1 MSAGLSVEQNLKN
14 FGEFVQGWNAYL
26 ELRNLPRP
34 TDDVDTTE
42 TIMPDPTDGIVYHK
56 DNYVSGTPKVEFPA
70 TYGIKERDAF
80 NRWISH
86 HGGSHGF
93 GGASGYDAPII
104 ALDAILGTNSWE
116 EVCEWSMLHG
126 GLRRRVK

>member
-1 MSAGLSVEQNLKN
+1 
-14 FGEFVQGWNAYL
+14 
-26 ELRNLPRP
+26 
-34 TDDVDTTE
+34 
-42 TIMPDPTDGIVYHK
+42 MPDPTDGIVYHK

-126 GLRRRVK
+126 GDTSATGVIAGAWYGALNGFQGVPKNHYEDIEFAQKWSDCAHAVFR